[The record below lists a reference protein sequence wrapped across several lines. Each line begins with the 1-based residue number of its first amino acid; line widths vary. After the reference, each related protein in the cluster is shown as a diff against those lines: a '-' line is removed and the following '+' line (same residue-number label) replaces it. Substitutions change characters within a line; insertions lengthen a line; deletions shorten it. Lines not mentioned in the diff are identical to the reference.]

1 MTKEFITER
10 FLAAGIEIDEKKAQQ
25 FSDYCDLLVE
35 WAQKINLTAITEE
48 KEIVERHFIDSLLPL
63 RSEYIKNGAE
73 CADVGT
79 GAGFPGVP
87 IAIMRPDIKM
97 ELIDSLRKRLD
108 FLNLV
113 IEKTGIENCETRH
126 IRAEDAAKGELR
138 ERFDIVFSR
147 AVARTVSLTELC
159 LPLVREG
166 GYMLALKSI
175 AAKEELEEAKAA
187 IDILGGDTPILF
199 GSDERNMVIIKKI
212 KKTPKGY
219 PRKAGKATSS
229 PIRGEQ

>member
-35 WAQKINLTAITEE
+35 WNEKINLTAITDPS
-48 KEIVERHFIDSLLPL
+48 EIVERHFIDSLLPL

-87 IAIMRPDIKM
+87 LAIMRPDIKM

-108 FLNLV
+108 FLGVV
-113 IEKTGIENCETRH
+113 IEKLGLENCKTRH
-126 IRAEDAAKGELR
+126 MRAEDAAKGELR

-147 AVARTVSLTELC
+147 AVARTV
-159 LPLVREG
+159 
-166 GYMLALKSI
+166 
-175 AAKEELEEAKAA
+175 
-187 IDILGGDTPILF
+187 
-199 GSDERNMVIIKKI
+199 
-212 KKTPKGY
+212 
-219 PRKAGKATSS
+219 
-229 PIRGEQ
+229 

>member
-1 MTKEFITER
+1 M
-10 FLAAGIEIDEKKAQQ
+10 
-25 FSDYCDLLVE
+25 
-35 WAQKINLTAITEE
+35 
-48 KEIVERHFIDSLLPL
+48 
-63 RSEYIKNGAE
+63 E

-108 FLNLV
+108 FLNIV
-113 IEKTGIENCETRH
+113 IEKTGIENCKTMH
-126 IRAEDAAKGELR
+126 VRAEDAAKGELR

-166 GYMLALKSI
+166 GHMLALKSI

-187 IDILGGDTPILF
+187 IDILGGDTPLLF

-212 KKTPKGY
+212 RKTPRGY

-229 PIRGEQ
+229 PIK

>member
-63 RSEYIKNGAE
+63 RSDYVKNGAE

-97 ELIDSLRKRLD
+97 ALIDSLRKRLD
-108 FLNLV
+108 FLNIV
-113 IEKTGIENCETRH
+113 IEKTGIENCETMH
-126 IRAEDAAKGELR
+126 VRAEDAAKGELR

-166 GYMLALKSI
+166 GHMLALKSI

-187 IDILGGDTPILF
+187 IDILGGDSPILF
-199 GSDERNMVIIKKI
+199 GSEERNMVIIKKI

-219 PRKAGKATSS
+219 PRKAGKATKE
-229 PIRGEQ
+229 PLK